1 LKQDRRIEATSRQL
15 QRQQLQRNCSDSNCI
30 SLPCRNSRLIVPR
43 FAHSQQPSAAV
54 TMASHPA
61 QKHSP
66 APPQSAAEPRQRSN
80 RRSPP
85 RSELEGLGVHPGQG
99 ADVQGD
105 DQPWLIAAAAAN
117 EEMLLA
123 AAPGSATPANAA
135 RPAAAT
141 MKPSSTTTMSVSVW
155 SVCPAR
161 SASPRPSSLKSAP
174 PTRSRCSNLMPMVAS
189 SR

>member
-1 LKQDRRIEATSRQL
+1 MIEESKRLHASCGDS
-15 QRQQLQRNCSDSNCI
+15 NGSDSNGS

-123 AAPGSATPANAA
+123 AAPGSATPATAA

-155 SVCPAR
+155 SVCPAC
-161 SASPRPSSLKSAP
+161 SASPRPSSLKSVP
-174 PTRSRCSNLMPMVAS
+174 STRSRCGNSMPMAAS